1 MKLGALL
8 AESAARFPDREALV
22 CGGRRLTFGDLD
34 EAANRIA
41 NGLAARGLRPGDR
54 IAMYMPNSV
63 ELILAMLGAAK
74 CGGVI
79 VPVATRL
86 APAEVAYIL
95 EDCAPSA
102 ILFPPEYRDAAR
114 AAAARGDSPLLVVAG
129 AAGDGEIAYDDLV
142 ADGDPSPPPP
152 VPTEM
157 DDLLIGYTSG
167 TTGRPKGAVTTHLGF
182 VLVGALVN
190 VREFGLGA
198 DDRILTTTPMAHRT
212 GAGRITNA
220 IAAGCAV
227 VVMPRFEP
235 AACVDMIERERITV
249 IGLVPTIARMLIP
262 EIERRPGACRTLR
275 TMVATGEVFPVE
287 LKERLAAALP
297 GLGLYSFYAQTEAGF
312 VACLRPEEQRARPT
326 SCGRPVPGVEIRIV
340 DGERNDLPAGETG
353 EILVRCGRPGTMT
366 MREYWRNPEATAA
379 AFHDGWLVTGDLGRL
394 DEAGYLHFA
403 DRAKDMIVS
412 GGLNIYSREV
422 EDALERHPAV
432 REAAVVP
439 GPDPEFG
446 ECVVAFVRFEDG
458 AGAAED
464 ALIAHCRSL
473 IAGYKK
479 PRRVLA
485 VDAFPR
491 NSTGKIVKAEL
502 RARAAA
508 ELEASDGTA
517 AFG

>member
-1 MKLGALL
+1 MKLGAML
-8 AESAARFPDREALV
+8 AGSAARFPGREALV
-22 CGGRRLTFGDLD
+22 CDGRRLTFRDLD
-34 EAANRIA
+34 EIANRIA

-54 IAMYMPNSV
+54 IAMYMPNSA

-79 VPVATRL
+79 VPIATRL
-86 APAEVAYIL
+86 APAEVDYIL

-102 ILFPPEYRDAAR
+102 ILFPPEYRDAAT
-114 AAAARGDSPLLVVAG
+114 AAARRDDPLLIVAG
-129 AAGDGEIAYDDLV
+129 AARDGEIAYDDLV
-142 ADGDPSPPPP
+142 AGGDPSPPPP
-152 VPTEM
+152 VPTDM

-182 VLVGALVN
+182 VLVGAFVN
-190 VREFGLGA
+190 VREFGLES

-212 GAGRITNA
+212 GVGRITNA

-227 VVMPRFEP
+227 VVMPRFDP
-235 AACVDMIERERITV
+235 VACVDMIERERITV

-262 EIERRPGACRTLR
+262 EIEKRPDACRTLR
-275 TMVATGEVFPVE
+275 VMVATGEVFPVE

-312 VACLRPEEQRARPT
+312 VACLRPDEQQARPT
-326 SCGRPVPGVEIRIV
+326 SCGRAVPGVEIRIV
-340 DGERNDLPAGETG
+340 DGGRNDLPAGETG
-353 EILVRCGRPGTMT
+353 EILVRCGPPGTMT

-379 AFHDGWLVTGDLGRL
+379 AFHDGWLITGDLGRL
-394 DEAGYLHFA
+394 DEEGYLYFA

-439 GPDPEFG
+439 APDPEFG
-446 ECVVAFVRFEDG
+446 ECVVAFVRFEDRMS
-458 AGAAED
+458 AAED

-479 PRRVLA
+479 PKHVLA
-485 VDAFPR
+485 VDGFPR

-508 ELEASDGTA
+508 ELKASDGTA